1 MVVVGLLTVEV
12 ALGEGSSLKDKRSVV
27 RGMLDGIRHRF
38 NVTAAEVGRQDSHRA
53 AELAFAVV
61 SADRRFASMVLDK
74 VLQSVESDPR
84 VEVVETSLEF
94 L

>member
-1 MVVVGLLTVEV
+1 
-12 ALGEGSSLKDKRSVV
+12 
-27 RGMLDGIRHRF
+27 
-38 NVTAAEVGRQDSHRA
+38 
-53 AELAFAVV
+53 
-61 SADRRFASMVLDK
+61 VLDK